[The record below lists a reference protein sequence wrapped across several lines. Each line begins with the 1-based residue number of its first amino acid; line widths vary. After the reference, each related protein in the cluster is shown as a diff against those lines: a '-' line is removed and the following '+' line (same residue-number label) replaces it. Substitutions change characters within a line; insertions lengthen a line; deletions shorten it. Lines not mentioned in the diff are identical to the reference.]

1 MSYSQS
7 YFGKELSDLTF
18 ADIETY
24 FIEER
29 EESDKIEFKSY
40 HSHNPEEKNHAEKE
54 KGVLRTICGLLNS
67 EGGLIIWGAPIG
79 QKINGKEEKVFQGK
93 LSPCDRAIGKD
104 SFINK
109 VADSITPTPNGVK
122 FQPIEKDGQ
131 FVFVIE
137 VEQSFYSPHQFKN
150 IYYMRMDGQTKSAP
164 HHYIEALFR
173 KVTFPRLTSSLSIK
187 SFDIVHRLCKMQIEI
202 EIKNLSKLQNEFNLY
217 YRLTL
222 TEGSLVSNKNQDRE
236 YLLTKKIERQEIKE
250 VISQN
255 MKETVYYNE
264 PVVIIEEIY
273 FDPNY
278 FMTKGNES
286 KIELFFGGKNSP
298 LLKSEYVLKLLK
310 PQEGFVSMEIV
321 EKVENKYTYES
332 GL

>member
-1 MSYSQS
+1 MTYSKL

-18 ADIETY
+18 ADIENY
-24 FIEER
+24 FVDEK

-40 HSHNPEEKNHAEKE
+40 HNHNSSEKDHKDKE
-54 KGVLRTICGLLNS
+54 NGVLKTICGLLNS

-79 QKINGKEEKVFQGK
+79 QKINGKQEKVFQGK
-93 LSPCDRAIGKD
+93 LSPCDKAIGKD

-131 FVFVIE
+131 FVYIIE

-150 IYYMRMDGQTKSAP
+150 IYYMRMDGQTKPAP

-173 KVTFPRLTSSLSIK
+173 KVTFPRLISSLSIK
-187 SFDIVHRLCKMQIEI
+187 SFDISHGVYKLQIEI

-217 YRLTL
+217 YRLTI
-222 TEGSLVSNKNQDRE
+222 TEGILFIKNSQNRKYIIKNNKINS
-236 YLLTKKIERQEIKE
+236 ERKE
-250 VISQN
+250 VVSTN
-255 MKETVYYNE
+255 TKETVYYNE
-264 PVVIIEEIY
+264 PVVILEEISFEPY
-273 FDPNY
+273 F
-278 FMTKGNES
+278 FMNNGNEC

-310 PQEGFVSMEIV
+310 PQEGRVNMEIV
-321 EKVENKYTYES
+321 ERVENQYIYEK
-332 GL
+332 